1 MPAEYGGRVSSVL
14 DVRTR
19 SGNTERIQAQGGLG
33 LVSSR
38 LAIDGPLL
46 NRKTTFAIGGRASY
60 SDWILKELKDLSV
73 RNSRASFYDGQ
84 ANIRH
89 RFSDKDQLTFSSYL
103 SADSFYLVEVYKG
116 DGAKRELSL
125 SGNLIN
131 GRSAASFVLPAKLQ
145 EGVYWVRVLIEGE
158 SHALSV
164 PFYVFARPGEIEPE
178 AQPPFQLTF
187 SAKNNFLFASAQNEV
202 FYELWPEPLQRD
214 GRLLVRDEKGNIVA
228 DTLLAPTG
236 KGSLQLLPEAGS
248 ILRAEVWLQ
257 DKQLISRRLPQ
268 VLPFAFD
275 WRLRNTA
282 LDISCSSEDTL
293 SAYSLQIVGPDGF
306 MLQEDSIQ
314 NKELS
319 FEHTSWPSGTYM
331 IEFFAGDKPVLQE
344 PFSLREE
351 QPGLYVSSGKLRSN
365 NQYQLHGRLEGI
377 REPQQASWQLRVQSS
392 RQAPELMV
400 TENMQWLKA
409 PEERKKSAYFL
420 SRVEPPV
427 SLDPG
432 QLHGYV
438 RDAAGSV
445 VPGAFVSLSGN
456 HLDRPY
462 YAISD
467 EAGRFSF
474 DYLPLATEQSY
485 LFAIDMEEKEL
496 LAAEVAGVEAPEP
509 FPVLEIDS
517 AGLSRARS
525 YVRNHFLLQLL
536 YGKKGKSLQEKSFI
550 VPPLSVPAE

>member
-1 MPAEYGGRVSSVL
+1 MSSVL

-178 AQPPFQLTF
+178 AQLPFQLTF

-409 PEERKKSAYFL
+409 PEERKKSAYF
-420 SRVEPPV
+420 
-427 SLDPG
+427 
-432 QLHGYV
+432 
-438 RDAAGSV
+438 
-445 VPGAFVSLSGN
+445 
-456 HLDRPY
+456 
-462 YAISD
+462 
-467 EAGRFSF
+467 
-474 DYLPLATEQSY
+474 
-485 LFAIDMEEKEL
+485 
-496 LAAEVAGVEAPEP
+496 
-509 FPVLEIDS
+509 
-517 AGLSRARS
+517 
-525 YVRNHFLLQLL
+525 
-536 YGKKGKSLQEKSFI
+536 
-550 VPPLSVPAE
+550 